1 MGSSRL
7 ASLIL
12 LLDYPMMDHVRAR
25 FCLPA
30 ILLLLSA
37 CESNPQRARAVA
49 EAYVASETLPV
60 RKALG
65 PHEPVVAMLRHG
77 ERVEILGRRRRFA
90 LVRASSG
97 AEGWTDGRLL
107 FTREQMDEIQ
117 SLAAHAA
124 ALPSQGQATVYGA
137 LNVHTHPN
145 RQAPTIVQLREG
157 DTVDVVGHRVEP
169 RVPFAPGASAP
180 PADGMPVDD
189 WALVRTA
196 SGKAGWALFPLLVM
210 RIPDEVAQYAE
221 GRRITSYVS
230 LGEVRDGDAVKHNWL
245 WTTISEGRQP
255 YQFDSFRVFVWS
267 RRRHRYETA
276 YIERNLKGYYPVQAH
291 RGSSSDSPA
300 FSLVVEE
307 KDGRR
312 YRRTYAFQGY
322 RIRLIGKE
330 PWTAPSAPPQAVPQ
344 LPPVTANDSSWYG
357 RLRDFREKLRDAMRR

>member
-1 MGSSRL
+1 M
-7 ASLIL
+7 
-12 LLDYPMMDHVRAR
+12 RAG
-25 FCLPA
+25 FWLPA
-30 ILLLLSA
+30 MVLFLSA
-37 CESNPQRARAVA
+37 CGSDPQRARALA
-49 EAYVASETLPV
+49 EAYVASETLTV

-65 PHEPVVAMLRHG
+65 PHEPIVATLRQG

-90 LVRASSG
+90 LVRTSSG

-117 SLAAHAA
+117 RWAAHAA

-145 RQAPTIVQLREG
+145 RQAPTIVQLHEG

-169 RVPFAPGASAP
+169 RVPFAPGASAAP
-180 PADGMPVDD
+180 SAGGAPLDD

-196 SGKAGWALFPLLVM
+196 SGKAGWALFPMLVM

-221 GRRITSYVS
+221 GHRITSYVS

-291 RGSSSDSPA
+291 RSSSSDSPA

-322 RIRLIGKE
+322 RIRLIGRE

-344 LPPVTANDSSWYG
+344 PPPAAAKDSFWYG
-357 RLRDFREKLRDAMRR
+357 RLRDLGHKLRNAMQRQ